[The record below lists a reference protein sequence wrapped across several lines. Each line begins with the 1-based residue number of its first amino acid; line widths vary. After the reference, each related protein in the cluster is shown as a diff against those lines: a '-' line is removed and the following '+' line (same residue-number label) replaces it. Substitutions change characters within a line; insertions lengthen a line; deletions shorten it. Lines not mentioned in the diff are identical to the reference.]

1 MQKLGLVPEQL
12 EGMLKL
18 SPEKQVLAAWVSSR
32 TLAGTEWIAEMLH
45 MGHRS
50 NVSAAKKWVR
60 EPKEGRKWLL
70 KLK

>member
-1 MQKLGLVPEQL
+1 
-12 EGMLKL
+12 
-18 SPEKQVLAAWVSSR
+18 VLAAWIATQ
-32 TLAGTEWIAEMLH
+32 TLVGTEWIAGMLWMLW

-60 EPKEGRKWLL
+60 DTKEGRKWLL